1 MGERATHL
9 MRDSPPG
16 RGQGE
21 KRRER
26 ERGDGLSRPLEVEAR
41 GPVSSFLCPPPHQR
55 PLTHARTPSPPSPTH
70 TSRSTPSLDAPKLWM
85 LARPRT
91 KPASSALDGR
101 PGVARGAPAEGG
113 AAPGAVAAW
122 SARGAGAGA
131 AALGG
136 GTSWADAAATRRR
149 SRQAA
154 AGRAIVFVFVLRS
167 GSFVRVDGGA
177 SRSLSTLTPALPVS
191 IFLFRGDLVQREG
204 HVRKQRHTHTH
215 TSHAHIDP
223 MPDPANGGGG
233 AVGDGG
239 LASASPPVAAA
250 ADGPPPAASKPPRR
264 STPRPGLT
272 ARLLASWQA
281 TQRKRISGAG
291 DCGREC
297 RFFPRRRT
305 VIQCPFS
312 HHSPPLSLT

>member
-26 ERGDGLSRPLEVEAR
+26 ERGDGLIRPLEVEAR

-70 TSRSTPSLDAPKLWM
+70 TSRSTPSLDAPRLWM

-149 SRQAA
+149 SRQAGGA
-154 AGRAIVFVFVLRS
+154 GHCFCFCFAFGEFCAGRWRS
-167 GSFVRVDGGA
+167 LALTLNAHFGAACLHFSVSGRPRAERGARGQAASHPHPHLTRTHRPDARPRQWRRWRRWRRRPGKRNPSSRRRRRWPA
-177 SRSLSTLTPALPVS
+177 SR
-191 IFLFRGDLVQREG
+191 RVQ
-204 HVRKQRHTHTH
+204 
-215 TSHAHIDP
+215 A
-223 MPDPANGGGG
+223 A
-233 AVGDGG
+233 
-239 LASASPPVAAA
+239 PPVHA
-250 ADGPPPAASKPPRR
+250 PPRPD
-264 STPRPGLT
+264 SPSAGV
-272 ARLLASWQA
+272 LAGHPAQA
-281 TQRKRISGAG
+281 HQR
-291 DCGREC
+291 GR
-297 RFFPRRRT
+297 
-305 VIQCPFS
+305 
-312 HHSPPLSLT
+312 